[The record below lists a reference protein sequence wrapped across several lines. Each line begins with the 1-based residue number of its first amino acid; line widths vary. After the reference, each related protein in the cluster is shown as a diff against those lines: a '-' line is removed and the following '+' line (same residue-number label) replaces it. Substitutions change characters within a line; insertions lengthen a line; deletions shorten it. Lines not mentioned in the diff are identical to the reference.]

1 MSLRVKAFLSSS
13 SPNEESELL
22 YSSFLF
28 FFVARFDTEAS
39 DDELDE
45 LLELLSSSELLI
57 DWSEHCPSSFELIF
71 LSDARLA
78 ASCCFLT
85 SS

>member
-13 SPNEESELL
+13 SPNDESELL
-22 YSSFLF
+22 YSSFVF
-28 FFVARFDTEAS
+28 FFVARLDTDAS

-45 LLELLSSSELLI
+45 LLELLLSSELLI
-57 DWSEHCPSSFELIF
+57 DWSEHCPSSFELTF